1 MLKLMKYEF
10 RKTWITK
17 LILLGVTAVA
27 EIAFLIGLYV
37 ERETTLGLSVMLLV
51 FLAFGGILMIGLY
64 SVMTLHR
71 DMNTKQSYMLFM
83 TPSSSYSIL
92 GAKVLECGLSI
103 LIGGAFYFALGALD
117 ITLLFAKSGELN
129 RLWSAIQDFLSHL
142 TFANHQLLID
152 MEGMAAFVFC
162 LLAGWILTVITAYF
176 AVVISAAL
184 LNGKRFN
191 GLLSFVLFLALSWFI
206 GWVART
212 VTASIPSINTL
223 LLVDGAISL
232 AFTAVMYMVTAII
245 MERKLS
251 V

>member
-51 FLAFGGILMIGLY
+51 FLALGGIAMIGLY

-83 TPSSSYSIL
+83 TPNSSYSIL

-103 LIGGAFYFALGALD
+103 LIGGAFYFALGTLD

-152 MEGMAAFVFC
+152 MKGMAAFVFC
-162 LLAGWILTVITAYF
+162 LLAGWIVTVITAYF

-191 GLLSFVLFLALSWFI
+191 GLLSFVVFLTLSWFI
-206 GWVART
+206 GWVAQT
-212 VTASIPSINTL
+212 ATASIPSINVL

-232 AFTAVMYMVTAII
+232 AFTAVMYVITAIV

>member
-37 ERETTLGLSVMLLV
+37 ERETTLGVSVMLLM
-51 FLAFGGILMIGLY
+51 FLALGGILMIGLY

-103 LIGGAFYFALGALD
+103 LIGGAFYFALGTLD
-117 ITLLFAKSGELN
+117 LTLLFAKSGELN

-162 LLAGWILTVITAYF
+162 LLARWIRTVITAYF

-184 LNGKRFN
+184 LTGKRFN

-206 GWVART
+206 GWVAQT

-232 AFTAVMYMVTAII
+232 AFTAVMYVITAVI